1 MQRVGS
7 PTHLQL
13 RTIPSVLAVTVKTY
27 LYFLFTTF
35 SVGLVTNISKSICG
49 RLRPNFLDVC
59 RPDWTAVKCETADG
73 RPNYVTGRTLIL
85 SPKFLLVNIVSDF
98 GVSLVT

>member
-1 MQRVGS
+1 MSRLCDPS
-7 PTHLQL
+7 ALQL
-13 RTIPSVLAVTVKTY
+13 RTIPAVLAVTVKTY

-35 SVGLVTNISKSICG
+35 SVGLVTNVSKSICG

-73 RPNYVTGRTLIL
+73 RPNYVTGRTLML
-85 SPKFLLVNIVSDF
+85 RLKFLPVNIVIDF
-98 GVSLVT
+98 GH